1 MFSEGRAAVETGG
14 QWGVINQQ
22 GEYVLEPVLR
32 SASCAAM
39 AGKADACAPP
49 LKPFSQG
56 CSVANVQ
63 KDGSPH
69 AFFVARN
76 GQVWLDDGPP
86 DDLSGKNIW
95 SFGRFSGGRAWFQAM
110 GDRLAESFGWIDAQG
125 KVVLNDDFSG
135 AGEFVDGLAP
145 AASGGRYSW
154 AYIDLEGNPAIDE
167 DWPVYKLEYLDDDE
181 KTQTMELPMTFAD
194 FAVQEGRFRKHF
206 RVAPQDTWNENM
218 VALHEF
224 IQMEEDDREGL
235 FPYIWAVDRKNNLIR
250 VLVAEEIVRST
261 EERQAY
267 WKTLKG
273 LAGLLNKLDPEQ
285 IAQQVR
291 SETAQKLATGL
302 MSMLTGGGSTSTA
315 LLDLSAAVTD
325 GNGNGGATEAPAAA
339 AATAEGG
346 YEPAWIDQSECTAC
360 DECTNINPKIF
371 EYDDRKKAFV
381 KDAKGGPYKDIVRA
395 AEKCTG
401 RCIHPGTPADSN
413 EKGVDKLIKR
423 AEKFQ

>member
-1 MFSEGRAAVETGG
+1 MTHLIEGFIDGINTRRPALFSIYSVCQPEHGVPDNSTAQRSKMALESRAYP
-14 QWGVINQQ
+14 VI
-22 GEYVLEPVLR
+22 R
-32 SASCAAM
+32 F
-39 AGKADACAPP
+39 D
-49 LKPFSQG
+49 
-56 CSVANVQ
+56 
-63 KDGSPH
+63 
-69 AFFVARN
+69 
-76 GQVWLDDGPP
+76 P
-86 DDLSGKNIW
+86 D
-95 SFGRFSGGRAWFQAM
+95 
-110 GDRLAESFGWIDAQG
+110 
-125 KVVLNDDFSG
+125 
-135 AGEFVDGLAP
+135 AGET
-145 AASGGRYSW
+145 W
-154 AYIDLEGNPAIDE
+154 EECIDLEGNPAIDE

-206 RVAPQDTWNENM
+206 RVAPQDAWNENM

-325 GNGNGGATEAPAAA
+325 GNGGATEAPAAA